1 MERAAF
7 GQKMVRRAANGVAD
21 TAEQASRAFFGG
33 RDMAYCPAPGGRI
46 NSVNPKMA

>member
-21 TAEQASRAFFGG
+21 TAKQASCACF
-33 RDMAYCPAPGGRI
+33 RDMAYCPAPGGRM